1 MVAGFEQRPWTPTIR
16 RGQIGA
22 ETTTPGPAAV
32 ALPSLLGEKKKQES
46 HYSPNNICFFI

>member
-32 ALPSLLGEKKKQES
+32 ALPSLLGA
-46 HYSPNNICFFI
+46 